1 METAFVAFG
10 SNLGDRQGTLSKA
23 RAILHEAKG
32 IEIGK
37 ASRLYET
44 DPVGGPPDQPSY
56 LNSVLELRTEL
67 SPVELLSC
75 CLKIEQHFGRERRDR
90 WGPRTLDLDILF
102 FGSVVSANS
111 GLTIPHPRLHER
123 LFVLMPLADIA
134 PEWVHPLQKK
144 TVRQLCACIQDTSG
158 VRCLNEEW

>member
-1 METAFVAFG
+1 LETAFLAFG

-23 RAILHEAKG
+23 RAILQRAQG

-44 DPVGGPPDQPSY
+44 DPLGGPPGQSPY

-75 CLKIEQHFGRERRDR
+75 CLKIEQQFGRERQER

-102 FGSVVSANS
+102 FGKVVSAS
-111 GLTIPHPRLHER
+111 PGLTIPHPRLHER
-123 LFVLMPLADIA
+123 PFVLMPLADIA

-144 TVRQLCACIQDTSG
+144 TVRQLCACLKDVSG